1 SGRSRRCATAGSSPS
16 RLTRSSA
23 PDRGGERPPPCWR
36 PPFTPRPAA
45 PDRPRVAPAPLTRPR
60 LAAPAPLLAL
70 PPRVSPPAATLVGP
84 VRASLLTALG
94 PGGAGTPDFIILFR
108 TRLPRVLLGAVVGGA
123 LACSGASLQA
133 MLGNPLA
140 DPHLLGVSAGAAVA
154 GAIALMA

>member
-1 SGRSRRCATAGSSPS
+1 AGAAAPRLSRRP
-16 RLTRSSA
+16 
-23 PDRGGERPPPCWR
+23 
-36 PPFTPRPAA
+36 
-45 PDRPRVAPAPLTRPR
+45 
-60 LAAPAPLLAL
+60 LAATSALVALRLVVSLA
-70 PPRVSPPAATLVGP
+70 AATLVGP

-108 TRLPRVLLGAVVGGA
+108 PRLPRVLLGAVVGGA

-154 GAIALMA
+154 GAIALMAGADPVSPVVPLAAFLGA